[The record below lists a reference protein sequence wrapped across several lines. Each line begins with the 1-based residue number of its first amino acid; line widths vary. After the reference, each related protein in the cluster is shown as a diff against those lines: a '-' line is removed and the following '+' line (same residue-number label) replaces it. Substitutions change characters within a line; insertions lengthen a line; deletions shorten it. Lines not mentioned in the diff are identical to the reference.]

1 MHPPAVLI
9 FPRTQPL
16 QKLCVEGSR
25 GRKAGQLPQS
35 EREVGVGTVGTL
47 GRGQAKGAA
56 MHWVGEVEPR
66 LVVVSPAGQG
76 VQAWADAPDA

>member
-1 MHPPAVLI
+1 
-9 FPRTQPL
+9 
-16 QKLCVEGSR
+16 
-25 GRKAGQLPQS
+25 
-35 EREVGVGTVGTL
+35 L
-47 GRGQAKGAA
+47 GRGQAKGGA